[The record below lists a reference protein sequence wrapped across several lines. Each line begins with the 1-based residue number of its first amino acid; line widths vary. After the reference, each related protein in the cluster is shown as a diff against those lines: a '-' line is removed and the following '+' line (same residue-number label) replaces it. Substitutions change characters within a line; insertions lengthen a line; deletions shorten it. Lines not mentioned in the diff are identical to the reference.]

1 MTENYIGLKPISEIL
16 GMNFF
21 IPSYQRG
28 YRWTKQQVED
38 LLNDIWEFSSKPNK
52 SEKEFYCL
60 QPVIIRLMNSEEI
73 LEKKLNSVLD
83 NNKWYEV
90 IDGQQRLTTIKILI
104 SYLIKKHLN
113 GDSLE
118 REYGRPEFIIDY
130 ETRQNT
136 KYFLDNVGN
145 TEANGEDN
153 IDFYHIHEAYKNI
166 SEWFETKNQQRAV
179 REGIFRTLV
188 KDMKTKDPEGILQVI
203 WYETKEIASNP
214 MGILN
219 PIDTFIRINMGKI
232 PLTNSELIKAL
243 FLQKRNFNGV
253 SADLFQIEIANEWD
267 RMEYALQDDSFWWFL
282 NKNKNEI
289 PARIEFIFDLMCEV
303 AKKENNKLED
313 KIGND
318 EHATFRFFT
327 MKFSENNFD
336 ESINAWNEI
345 KDYFLAFEEWFNDP
359 VWYHYIGFLI
369 YCGAPIIDIYG
380 MYKNTEK
387 DKFISKI
394 QSKIKKHFDKLEC
407 HKSENKYNINLSF
420 ENKNKQK
427 IRELLLLFNIE
438 SIVKQYKESIKTSG
452 EIFNRFPFEIFKKES
467 WDIEHIDSFTE
478 NEVKNKETQIEWLKS
493 AKLDLDLNPELVN
506 QINLFMEDSSFKK
519 SFEEIKSII
528 VKEAGEDSN
537 NEDDKNSI
545 GNLTLLDAGTNRGYG
560 NALFPT
566 KRRKII
572 EKDTAG
578 KFIPICTK
586 NVFLKYFDTKGTSRT
601 QWTKQDI
608 HNYQNH
614 IGFSLESFL
623 PFKTIVSNE

>member
-1 MTENYIGLKPISEIL
+1 
-16 GMNFF
+16 MN
-21 IPSYQRG
+21 
-28 YRWTKQQVED
+28 
-38 LLNDIWEFSSKPNK
+38 
-52 SEKEFYCL
+52 
-60 QPVIIRLMNSEEI
+60 
-73 LEKKLNSVLD
+73 
-83 NNKWYEV
+83 
-90 IDGQQRLTTIKILI
+90 
-104 SYLIKKHLN
+104 
-113 GDSLE
+113 
-118 REYGRPEFIIDY
+118 
-130 ETRQNT
+130 
-136 KYFLDNVGN
+136 
-145 TEANGEDN
+145 
-153 IDFYHIHEAYKNI
+153 
-166 SEWFETKNQQRAV
+166 
-179 REGIFRTLV
+179 
-188 KDMKTKDPEGILQVI
+188 
-203 WYETKEIASNP
+203 
-214 MGILN
+214 
-219 PIDTFIRINMGKI
+219 
-232 PLTNSELIKAL
+232 
-243 FLQKRNFNGV
+243 
-253 SADLFQIEIANEWD
+253 
-267 RMEYALQDDSFWWFL
+267 
-282 NKNKNEI
+282 
-289 PARIEFIFDLMCEV
+289 
-303 AKKENNKLED
+303 
-313 KIGND
+313 
-318 EHATFRFFT
+318 
-327 MKFSENNFD
+327 
-336 ESINAWNEI
+336 SINAWNEI

-438 SIVKQYKESIKTSG
+438 LIVKQYKESIKTSG